1 MQSPSYISVQ
11 LGTDRRLL
19 YQNTH
24 VGKASWD
31 DRGSL
36 SPWCGGTQRCSIQHF
51 TPVSKQEE
59 RSLYYPCGKSVL
71 FFKFPLC
78 GRPFTWSLF
87 FRCMATVTNYAWTS
101 NWITCPLTRLS
112 CPPTHPCSLPDVQRA
127 LVPRR
132 LSRAECF
139 TFHLPVLVLGRW
151 TELFFQTIQT
161 CCLQHVSL
169 GDPNGL
175 RDWLSCRTSHC
186 SAGWR
191 NCKVSKNYLTP
202 PPLRKQSWDI
212 KTGCRAAVSWFSGQR
227 AGSTRPS
234 PCGHHVKWDTGSQKK
249 PNFISAEAHWT
260 HFLKTCG
267 GTRRSFHDSGNYF
280 TVLSPIISLWARGN
294 SLIPCNCHGR
304 KLEATEHMCFSR
316 SGSEEQACPFSFRE
330 SLLH

>member
-1 MQSPSYISVQ
+1 MSKNVIQSPSYISVQ

-31 DRGSL
+31 DKVSL

-151 TELFFQTIQT
+151 TELFPAPRPFPD
-161 CCLQHVSL
+161 HP
-169 GDPNGL
+169 DM
-175 RDWLSCRTSHC
+175 LS
-186 SAGWR
+186 
-191 NCKVSKNYLTP
+191 
-202 PPLRKQSWDI
+202 
-212 KTGCRAAVSWFSGQR
+212 AARFSRGSQR
-227 AGSTRPS
+227 A
-234 PCGHHVKWDTGSQKK
+234 
-249 PNFISAEAHWT
+249 
-260 HFLKTCG
+260 
-267 GTRRSFHDSGNYF
+267 SG
-280 TVLSPIISLWARGN
+280 LAQL
-294 SLIPCNCHGR
+294 
-304 KLEATEHMCFSR
+304 
-316 SGSEEQACPFSFRE
+316 
-330 SLLH
+330 